1 MKNIWSKSKYFFFL
15 LVGIFLLYIVFKDVD
30 FEVMWKEIKGAH
42 FGWIG
47 ISIFCGFIAMASR
60 AYRWKLVLEPLG
72 FKPRFSNCFYS
83 VAIGYFANIGV
94 PRMGE
99 LVRCT
104 ILNQT
109 DDIPVNKL
117 FGTVIIERVI
127 DVIILF
133 LLILLIVVT
142 QFERFG
148 SFFWNELFRDR
159 FASISMQ
166 SGRSGWILPGIIV
179 FVAVLLIVVSRF
191 SWIYFKDKPIGVK
204 LTSFLK
210 GLGDGLVVIFK
221 MKRKRA
227 FLAHTFFIW
236 FNYFLMTWVCVYAY
250 DPTSALK
257 AMDGLVLMVVGG
269 LGMSAPVQGGFG
281 AFHYLVEKALLIYD
295 IKPTINPLTGIE
307 LRPGL
312 VFATLVHTSQFLF
325 TLFIGSLSLILFTIQ
340 KRRNHARDT
349 T

>member
-1 MKNIWSKSKYFFFL
+1 
-15 LVGIFLLYIVFKDVD
+15 VGIFLLYIVFKDVD
-30 FEVMWKEIKGAH
+30 FAVMWAEIRGAH

-60 AYRWKLVLEPLG
+60 AYRWKLLLEPMG
-72 FKPRFSNCFYS
+72 FKPGFANCFYS

-99 LVRCT
+99 LVRCS
-104 ILNQT
+104 ILNQS
-109 DDIPVNKL
+109 DNIPVNKL

-127 DVIILF
+127 DV
-133 LLILLIVVT
+133 LILLSLIVFIVIT

-159 FASISMQ
+159 FASISEY
-166 SGRSGWILPGIIV
+166 SGESGWIFAAI
-179 FVAVLLIVVSRF
+179 AVLLAIVLILAFRF
-191 SWIYFKDKPIGVK
+191 SWSYLKHKSLGIKIIN
-204 LTSFLK
+204 FLK
-210 GLGDGLVVIFK
+210 GLGDGLIVVFK
-221 MKRKRA
+221 MKKKSV
-227 FLAHTFFIW
+227 FIAHTLFIW

-269 LGMSAPVQGGFG
+269 MGMSAPVQGGFG

-295 IKPTINPLTGIE
+295 IKPSTDPLTGVE

-312 VFATLVHTSQFLF
+312 VFATLVHTSQFLL
-325 TLFIGSLSLILFTIQ
+325 TLVLGSVSLVIFTIQ
-340 KRRNHARDT
+340 KRRNNARKSA
-349 T
+349 

>member
-1 MKNIWSKSKYFFFL
+1 LKKIWSKSKYFVFL
-15 LVGIFLLYIVFKDVD
+15 FVGLFLLYVVFKDVD
-30 FEVMWKEIKGAH
+30 FQVMWNEMKAAH

-47 ISIFCGFIAMASR
+47 ISVFCGFIAMASR
-60 AYRWKLVLEPLG
+60 AYRWKLVLEPMG
-72 FKPRFSNCFYS
+72 FKPRFANCFYG
-83 VAIGYFANIGV
+83 VAIGYFANIGL

-127 DVIILF
+127 DVIIL
-133 LLILLIVVT
+133 LMLIFLIVVT

-148 SFFWNELFRDR
+148 SFFWNELFSAR
-159 FASISMQ
+159 FESINKLSVK
-166 SGRSGWILPGIIV
+166 SGWILSAIIV
-179 FVAVLLIVVSRF
+179 FAVIALLLAGRF
-191 SWIYFKDKPIGVK
+191 TWAYFKDKPAGVK
-204 LTSFLK
+204 LIAFLK
-210 GLGDGLVVIFK
+210 GLGDGLIVIFK
-221 MKRKRA
+221 MKKKSL
-227 FLAHTFFIW
+227 FLAHTLFIW

-250 DPTSALK
+250 DPISALK

-295 IKPTINPLTGIE
+295 IKPSVNPVTGIE

-325 TLFIGSLSLILFTIQ
+325 TLFIGSLSLLLFTIQ
-340 KRRNHARDT
+340 KRRNHARIT
-349 T
+349 A